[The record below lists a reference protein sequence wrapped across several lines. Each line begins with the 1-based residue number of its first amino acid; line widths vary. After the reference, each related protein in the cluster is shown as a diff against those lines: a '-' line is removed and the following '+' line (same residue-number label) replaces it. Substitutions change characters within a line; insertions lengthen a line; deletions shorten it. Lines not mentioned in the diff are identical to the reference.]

1 VRALTNGSIKRK
13 DYTQTVPFEL
23 RKDLII
29 VSAFLNNDST
39 TREFIFDTGA
49 FNSKVEYELAES
61 LGLEVI
67 AEKQNGTAQG
77 ITRYIEVVRLDSL
90 RLGDTWISNA
100 GAGKLKYDS
109 LSASPC
115 VAGSGIIGANMI
127 KLAHW
132 KLDYKEQQLHF
143 SDTPFK
149 PSKNAGVLPFKRPL
163 LSGTPKVNLKVG
175 NRDVQNILFDV
186 GYNGGL
192 VLPIS
197 IASAFPNAKT
207 DTIYDRSTSG
217 IYGTNTDTLLV
228 KHLPVEVAGFTSTIP
243 VEFSSLNKALLGNS
257 FLKHFDVIINYKK
270 DEIYLDSVKPVS
282 ISPGAYLI
290 LAPNAENCWEV
301 TRTSSKVP
309 FQLGDTFVRVN
320 DKKPSEVFTD
330 FCDYVIRRAKFF
342 DGDALLLE
350 TKDGEVLEWGNCITD
365 TPK

>member
-1 VRALTNGSIKRK
+1 MTNGSIKSK

-39 TREFIFDTGA
+39 AREFIFDTGA

-77 ITRYIEVVRLDSL
+77 ITRRIEVVRLDSL
-90 RLGDTWISNA
+90 KLGDTWISNA

-115 VAGSGIIGANMI
+115 VAGSGIIGANII

-132 KLDYKEQQLHF
+132 KLDYKEQRLHF
-143 SDTPFK
+143 SDTPFE
-149 PSKNAGVLPFKRPL
+149 PSNNAGVLPFKRPL
-163 LSGTPKVNLKVG
+163 LSGTPTVNLKVG
-175 NRDVQNILFDV
+175 NREVQNVLFDV
-186 GYNGGL
+186 GFNGGL

-197 IASAFPNAKT
+197 IASAFPNAET

-228 KHLPVEVAGFTSTIP
+228 KYLQVEVAGFTSTIP
-243 VEFSSLNKALLGNS
+243 VEFSSLNKALLGNG

-270 DEIYLDSVKPVS
+270 DEIYLDNVKPVS
-282 ISPGAYLI
+282 ISPGAHLI
-290 LAPNAENCWEV
+290 LAPNATNCWEV
-301 TRTSSKVP
+301 TRTSAKVP

-320 DKKPSEVFTD
+320 GKKPSEVFTD
-330 FCDYVIRRAKFF
+330 FCDYVMRRAEFF
-342 DGDALLLE
+342 DGETLLLE
-350 TKDGEVLEWGNCITD
+350 TENGEVLEWGSWSTYN
-365 TPK
+365 